1 MLEDYAQALTDSLT
15 VRQAAMRQ
23 CGNSAADQR
32 YRVQWTAI
40 EEMTFFPALV
50 PELSAMAAGP

>member
-23 CGNSAADQR
+23 QR
-32 YRVQWTAI
+32 SR
-40 EEMTFFPALV
+40 PALSS
-50 PELSAMAAGP
+50 PMDGY